1 MFTDTITRL
10 FSSNSQGKIL
20 ARKFGLITIDLM
32 PSIKQ
37 GFAEQAMGLS
47 ING

>member
-10 FSSNSQGKIL
+10 FSSNSWDKIL
-20 ARKFGLITIDLM
+20 ARKFGLIAMDLM

-47 ING
+47 TNS